1 MASSHDSVTTIIGY
15 AADTVS
21 ANAKYAGP
29 GTARAPTGTQKGY
42 DAQLPE
48 KLNYYNIYSQ
58 QKKRMPV
65 YLCPS

>member
-1 MASSHDSVTTIIGY
+1 VL
-15 AADTVS
+15 

-29 GTARAPTGTQKGY
+29 RTATAPTGTQKGY

-65 YLCPS
+65 YLYPS